1 MGVSGSAVLKTIGKD
16 TINGQATYGEGIAS
30 YSNDC
35 CFDLGPNANLR
46 AQTLPLFNWMA
57 YYNHWWND
65 KWSSAIGYSQ
75 NHQNN
80 SVGQFD
86 TEQHAGSYASVNL
99 LYYPMQNLMVGVEGL
114 WGERVNK
121 DGAKG
126 TDQRV
131 QFSSRFTF

>member
-1 MGVSGSAVLKTIGKD
+1 LKTIGKD
-16 TINGQATYGEGIAS
+16 TIDGQVTYGEGIAT

-57 YYNHWWND
+57 YYNHWWTE

-75 NHQNN
+75 NQQNN
-80 SVGQFD
+80 SAGQFD
-86 TEQHAGSYASVNL
+86 DEQHQGSYASVNL

-126 TDQRV
+126 TDQRI
-131 QFSSRFTF
+131 QFSSRIKF